1 VFWFRLRR
9 VRRRQVT
16 KQIGLLLTALGLL
29 VSITACGN
37 DDPAEKQRKVVTRVA
52 IQESIF
58 KATELENTVD
68 TLIAAIDETEATDVP
83 LHVNLKALTGYWEPV
98 VVGAN
103 RAMSELDVDGEV
115 GAPEGAEGKG
125 LDTATIAETLTQQQ
139 ATMLE
144 EARLN
149 GAKGFGV
156 AAVYDQL
163 IGAVDALVNAGL
175 PVVTIDGD
183 LGTSKR
189 DLYIGTLNADA
200 GKTAGNSLKALLP
213 AAPGTVV
220 ILGYEVEDWKD
231 GYDRT
236 MGTKSVLEESGYSVI
251 IRRTSWADG
260 GEEQD
265 IQFMAETISTATP
278 PVVGMIGMF
287 SNAYRC
293 AMAAE
298 AAGKSGSDIA
308 IAAFDFDPKTVGY
321 MQSGMIKVT
330 HAQRQYYMGYL
341 TPYILYGINV
351 LGKAKTKALLS
362 SQMVDDYR
370 FDAGLD
376 VVKAE
381 HLDQYYSFLDKLGI
395 SGS

>member
-1 VFWFRLRR
+1 MTRNLGFML
-9 VRRRQVT
+9 
-16 KQIGLLLTALGLL
+16 ASLGLMGS
-29 VSITACGN
+29 VSACGN
-37 DDPAEKQRKVVTRVA
+37 DDSTETQKKVVTRVA
-52 IQESIF
+52 IEESIF
-58 KATELENTVD
+58 TATELEATVD
-68 TLIAAIDETEATDVP
+68 SLIEAIDETEPADVP
-83 LHVNLKALTGYWEPV
+83 LNLSLKALTGYWEPV

-103 RAMSELDVDGEV
+103 RALAELAVGGEV
-115 GAPEGAEGKG
+115 EAPEGLDGQG
-125 LDTATIAETLTQQQ
+125 LDAATVSAAVTQQQ

-144 EARLN
+144 EARQN

-163 IGAVDALVNAGL
+163 VEKVDSLASAGL

-183 LGTSKR
+183 LAASKR
-189 DLYIGTLNADA
+189 DFYIGTLNAEA

-213 AAPGTVV
+213 AAPGSVV
-220 ILGYEVEDWKD
+220 ILGYELEDWRD

-236 MGTKSVLEESGYSVI
+236 MGTKGVLEQGGYTVV
-251 IRRTSWADG
+251 IRRTSWSDG

-265 IQFMAETISTATP
+265 VQFMADTINTATP

-298 AAGKSGSDIA
+298 AAGKTGNDIA
-308 IAAFDFDPKTVGY
+308 VAAFDFDPKTVSY
-321 MQSGMIKVT
+321 MQSGLIKVT

-351 LGKAKTKALLS
+351 LGKAKTQALLS
-362 SQMVDDYR
+362 SQMVDEHR
-370 FDAGLD
+370 FNAGLD
-376 VVKAE
+376 VVKADQ
-381 HLDQYYSFLDKLGI
+381 LDQYYSFLDKLGI